1 MATFVESHGFTVRL
15 PEFLGP
21 EAYREFQSL
30 LAANPA
36 RGQVMAGCG
45 GLRKIRVKDEGRG
58 KGKRGGARVV
68 YLHIPEVSRIDLLA
82 IYGKNEKDDLS
93 AEDRKALAAMARQAK
108 AEAIAGVR
116 KGGRRA

>member
-1 MATFVESHGFTVRL
+1 MGNLRNSKRIAPKGDPPAFLDNSRL
-15 PEFLGP
+15 
-21 EAYREFQSL
+21 A
-30 LAANPA
+30 
-36 RGQVMAGCG
+36 
-45 GLRKIRVKDEGRG
+45 
-58 KGKRGGARVV
+58 GGARVV

-93 AEDRKALAAMARQAK
+93 AEDRKALAALARQAK